1 MIVTPQMLLNGK
13 NIVRFQYENEHYE
26 IKRAPYDG
34 VCVASKNVAGEVCVG
49 WFPKDFPV
57 FDDVNSMND
66 FCIYEVQRSETE
78 MRLYY

>member
-1 MIVTPQMLLNGK
+1 MVVTPQMLLNGK
-13 NIVRFQYENEHYE
+13 NIVRFQYENENYE

-34 VCVASKNVAGEVCVG
+34 VCVGSIDVAGQVYVG
-49 WFPKDFPV
+49 WFPKDFPF

-78 MRLYY
+78 MQLYH